1 MPNSRP
7 ATRVAIA
14 VACGTLLLPSLS
26 HAGLVFEIA
35 KDISVRSIRH
45 VNASPQGLLFDLG
58 GQQRTI
64 LMSAFDQRQVMAWAE
79 KYKGGVIVVSL
90 DGALVPGA
98 TSYYPPSTP
107 ATLQTSLRQWD
118 VLAHQLACG
127 DLPIEKAQLHPL
139 FARDGNDQRFPVRQ
153 HERLL
158 DAKNHDV
165 AAFAYRRLAAR
176 YSSPPEC
183 VGELTLRVTPEVG
196 AWPIRLSI
204 GSWIHPQTK
213 LWYRST
219 DAPSPRDQV
228 VARIPYRDLKQD
240 IEQRWD
246 QYRRAFP
253 SLDKLSSTVEA
264 LTLLQAIRIQRP
276 ELWQELRAK
285 VPIKGELL
293 PEQADPMLRHAPLDA
308 RLWQQTSMAWIGE
321 HIETS
326 AEANLALNLVAY
338 DETKSFPAAGWSP
351 QIAAI
356 GQRDRRIQ
364 AKLELLETYQM
375 PTPILCGRLERVLSL
390 MTLLR
395 EGAPESFRLRAR
407 ALGLLETK
415 LQGCSTKEALDQP
428 GKNEQGQSQD
438 ESSDLA
444 ASLRAYWSQESE
456 QLLQEFLAIARPRC
470 AATPAAP
477 DDLGPWEDLTQDVYS
492 VGLLFRARN
501 SELYEQVLDAVA
513 CVHHRRGLAPQ
524 TGREF
529 GYRHAH
535 LRYLLQLT
543 RNAQTT
549 EQRNRM
555 ASYAQEI
562 ANRLQLAEW

>member
-1 MPNSRP
+1 M
-7 ATRVAIA
+7 
-14 VACGTLLLPSLS
+14 
-26 HAGLVFEIA
+26 
-35 KDISVRSIRH
+35 
-45 VNASPQGLLFDLG
+45 
-58 GQQRTI
+58 
-64 LMSAFDQRQVMAWAE
+64 
-79 KYKGGVIVVSL
+79 
-90 DGALVPGA
+90 
-98 TSYYPPSTP
+98 
-107 ATLQTSLRQWD
+107 
-118 VLAHQLACG
+118 
-127 DLPIEKAQLHPL
+127 
-139 FARDGNDQRFPVRQ
+139 
-153 HERLL
+153 
-158 DAKNHDV
+158 
-165 AAFAYRRLAAR
+165 
-176 YSSPPEC
+176 
-183 VGELTLRVTPEVG
+183 RVTPEVG

-204 GSWIHPQTK
+204 GSWIHPQTE

-246 QYRRAFP
+246 EYRRAFP

-285 VPIKGELL
+285 VPVKGELL

-308 RLWQQTSMAWIGE
+308 RLWQQTSMAWVGE
-321 HIETS
+321 RIETS

-338 DETKSFPAAGWSP
+338 DETASVPLTRWIP
-351 QIAAI
+351 EIAAI

-364 AKLELLETYQM
+364 AKLELLEIYQM

-395 EGAPESFRLRAR
+395 EGSPDSFRLRTR

-415 LQGCSTKEALDQP
+415 LRECGTKDALAQP
-428 GKNEQGQSQD
+428 GQSAESRSQD

-456 QLLQEFLAIARPRC
+456 QLLMEFLAIARPRC
-470 AATPAAP
+470 VATPSAP

-501 SELYEQVLDAVA
+501 SELYEQVLEAVA
-513 CVHHRRGLAPQ
+513 CIHHRRGLAPQ
-524 TGREF
+524 TGREL

-535 LRYLLQLT
+535 LRYLLQLM
-543 RNAQTT
+543 RNTQTADL
-549 EQRNRM
+549 RNRM
-555 ASYAQEI
+555 ERYVREI
-562 ANRLQLAEW
+562 ANHLQLSEW